1 MKARYVW
8 MLALTIPAA
17 FVGACGGDDSGVND
31 GGSDG
36 TVGDTGSGSD
46 GSKQD
51 ATANDTGTGN
61 DTGSGND
68 TGTGND
74 GGNAT
79 DGGNGND
86 GGTINDSGTTSFA
99 CTKPS
104 DCTNGFCCGTI
115 VFTGNGFQPNCT
127 FVDASSA
134 CNATCKSNVSLQC
147 QSTDTVRAC
156 AAIADCADAGT
167 GYTDCCNVPFGD
179 ASAEFCWNKNL
190 ASFVNGATCL

>member
-1 MKARYVW
+1 MRVRIAFALLMASSCATW
-8 MLALTIPAA
+8 MFAQ
-17 FVGACGGDDSGVND
+17 GCGGDDASQGDASND
-31 GGSDG
+31 G
-36 TVGDTGSGSD
+36 T
-46 GSKQD
+46 
-51 ATANDTGTGN
+51 TGN

-74 GGNAT
+74 TGSGSDTGTGNDTGTGSDGGNAT

-86 GGTINDSGTTSFA
+86 SGTINDSGTTSFA

-115 VFTGNGFQPNCT
+115 VFTGGGFQPNCT

-134 CNATCKSNVSLQC
+134 CNSTCNSNVSLSC
-147 QSTDTVRAC
+147 KSIDTVRAC
-156 AAIADCADAGT
+156 AAIADCADAGA
-167 GYTDCCNVPFGD
+167 GYNDCCTVPFGD

-190 ASFVNGATCL
+190 AGFVNGASCL